1 MSAIVD
7 DVHRDAVADGVD
19 DNMIMMTMMTITMM
33 LVIFKVCY

>member
-7 DVHRDAVADGVD
+7 DVHHDAVADDVD